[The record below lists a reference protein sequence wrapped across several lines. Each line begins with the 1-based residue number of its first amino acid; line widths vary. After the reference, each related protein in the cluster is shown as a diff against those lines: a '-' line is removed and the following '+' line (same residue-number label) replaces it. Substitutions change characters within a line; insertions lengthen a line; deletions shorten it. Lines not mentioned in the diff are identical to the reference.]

1 MRPARTILAVLL
13 GYLCLL
19 AVEIIGGLVSR
30 GILGGE
36 IVTFIAGVVAGLV
49 TARVANSRPMLHAA
63 VLGVVIICVTMFVAA
78 FSKRPLLAGI
88 PTWYPYAIALLAGFG
103 AFVGGAFATR
113 EKRA

>member
-36 IVTFIAGVVAGLV
+36 IVTFIAGVVAGMV
-49 TARVANSRPMLHAA
+49 TARVANARPMLHAV
-63 VLGVVIICVTMFVAA
+63 VLGVVIICVTTFVAA

-88 PTWYPYAIALLAGFG
+88 PSWYPYAIALLAGFG